1 MPQARTSGGGGGGN
15 PAVCSHWKFLKLDSL
30 KHNFLRSVDRNW
42 LSGKVFKV
50 LKNALKNGI
59 SDFAVM
65 IIGLQLF
72 VVLVDS
78 KTNSNRK
85 E

>member
-1 MPQARTSGGGGGGN
+1 M
-15 PAVCSHWKFLKLDSL
+15 
-30 KHNFLRSVDRNW
+30 DRNW

-50 LKNALKNGI
+50 LKKALKNEI
-59 SDFAVM
+59 SDLAVM

-72 VVLVDS
+72 VLLVDS

-85 E
+85 ERTNPDDRRFIDSNLNVQFSCCIIGSSEKVS